1 MGGQLSLAQATL
13 AGVGAFTAGQL
24 ANHLGLN
31 FLLGGLVG
39 AVVAAAVAVVLAL
52 VSLRLKGLGLALM
65 TLAAALLFDTAVF
78 SQSAVSGGTGG
89 LALHRSWL
97 GSIDFFD
104 PTGHPLF
111 VLAILVLAACTVGVL
126 LVRRGTTGRYLAAI
140 RGSEIGAAGIGI
152 NVSWQRVLVFAL
164 SGAVAGIGG
173 SLLALQQT
181 IINPDQFNYQLSLA
195 FVVIVVT
202 TGVTTVEG
210 AIQAGIGFVVIQQLL
225 TYAPQ
230 RFQSLTFVLFAA
242 GALTY
247 AAHPEGI
254 VEYQRRRW
262 TGRVERIVLR
272 NRPPAPAVERGR

>member
-1 MGGQLSLAQATL
+1 M

-89 LALHRSWL
+89 LALRRSWL
-97 GSIDFFD
+97 GPIDFFD

-111 VLAILVLAACTVGVL
+111 VLAILVLAVCTVGVL

-140 RGSEIGAAGIGI
+140 RGSEVGAAGIGI

-164 SGAVAGIGG
+164 SGAVAGLGG

-230 RFQSLTFVLFAA
+230 RFAGLTFVIFAA

-272 NRPPAPAVERGR
+272 SHPPAPAVERGP